1 MVPKPTARSCLV
13 WLKLTLRLHHDHF
26 TSNVTGFLT
35 ENSIQLAVVDS
46 PGTVGI
52 QHAKKVVGTHS
63 EDAILTHPEKAL
75 EKADHIL
82 VVQDA
87 TAVGD
92 YIHHRVLHLLHRYPH
107 LKSSLVIN
115 KIDLIERRSDL
126 LRLVQILTEGQ
137 VGGQVIKTTQNT
149 IGKLGKATI
158 PLHNRPTGP
167 QTNDEKWM
175 EKYRKCI
182 AKPTHRCPWSDTK
195 HLFVDVRGWDKFSS
209 VFYVS
214 ALTGEGIDGLRSHL
228 MSLAEPSEWRVDEST
243 LTTKEPQEICKERV
257 RAALLDELPSDVAY
271 KLKISICE
279 WELVGDVLQI
289 IVDIKVDKPRIA
301 HLVLGK
307 SGSKIATIGRV
318 VNKHLQNLFQQQLFV
333 RLHVKLDKKI
343 VQPMD

>member
-1 MVPKPTARSCLV
+1 MSETPVQFLTTAGYPYWPSSSSQV
-13 WLKLTLRLHHDHF
+13 HGSSSSTELK
-26 TSNVTGFLT
+26 NVTGFLT

-158 PLHNRPTGP
+158 PLHNKPTGP

-175 EKYRKCI
+175 EKYRC
-182 AKPTHRCPWSDTK
+182 
-195 HLFVDVRGWDKFSS
+195 V
-209 VFYVS
+209 
-214 ALTGEGIDGLRSHL
+214 
-228 MSLAEPSEWRVDEST
+228 PSF
-243 LTTKEPQEICKERV
+243 I
-257 RAALLDELPSDVAY
+257 
-271 KLKISICE
+271 
-279 WELVGDVLQI
+279 
-289 IVDIKVDKPRIA
+289 
-301 HLVLGK
+301 
-307 SGSKIATIGRV
+307 
-318 VNKHLQNLFQQQLFV
+318 
-333 RLHVKLDKKI
+333 
-343 VQPMD
+343 